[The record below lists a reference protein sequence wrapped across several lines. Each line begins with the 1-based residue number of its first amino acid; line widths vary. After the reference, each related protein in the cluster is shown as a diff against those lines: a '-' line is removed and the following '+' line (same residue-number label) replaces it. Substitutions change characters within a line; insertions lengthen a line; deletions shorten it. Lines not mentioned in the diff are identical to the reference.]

1 LVISKSE
8 LGVTDNVFVH
18 GADPIRAQR
27 ICDEMR
33 SVARPLMLKDIIRNP
48 TVREQAL
55 LLAQPEEPTFERQL
69 YPSTM
74 EKMK

>member
-1 LVISKSE
+1 
-8 LGVTDNVFVH
+8 
-18 GADPIRAQR
+18 
-27 ICDEMR
+27 
-33 SVARPLMLKDIIRNP
+33 MLKDIIRNP